1 MLSIKFTDGTLL
13 KEPDLDWNSI
23 PNNVV
28 IRYLDYKIGNQTIRL
43 MGYERYLRL
52 KEMVK
57 GVNISFSGMS
67 KVILFGQN
75 GSICD
80 RVTIDLINNKI
91 KKEQV
96 LFTEAYNG
104 QPINDR
110 FWKAGQILDES
121 KVVLI
126 KNT

>member
-52 KEMVK
+52 KEMVQGVNVTLK
-57 GVNISFSGMS
+57 GVS
-67 KVILFGQN
+67 KVILVGQN
-75 GSICD
+75 GIMCD
-80 RVTIDLINNKI
+80 KVIVDIINGKVTKEHVPFDVVYNEGGID
-91 KKEQV
+91 
-96 LFTEAYNG
+96 
-104 QPINDR
+104 DR
-110 FWKAGQILDES
+110 FWKAGQILENHNVYIRND
-121 KVVLI
+121 
-126 KNT
+126 

>member
-52 KEMVK
+52 KEMVQGVNVTLK
-57 GVNISFSGMS
+57 GVS
-67 KVILFGQN
+67 KVILVGQN
-75 GSICD
+75 GGMCDKVTVDIINGKVTKEHIPLDVIYNEGSIAD
-80 RVTIDLINNKI
+80 N
-91 KKEQV
+91 
-96 LFTEAYNG
+96 
-104 QPINDR
+104 
-110 FWKAGQILDES
+110 FWKAGQILENPNVYIRND
-121 KVVLI
+121 
-126 KNT
+126 